1 MNQHKTV
8 INMLVLS
15 VRRQPLILE
24 EGIELPSTDELAVN
38 LGGWRWGCGVGGV
51 EIQGQNTRSFTKLG
65 ISF

>member
-1 MNQHKTV
+1 MSQHKTV

-38 LGGWRWGCGVGGV
+38 LGGWQWWWGGGV
-51 EIQGQNTRSFTKLG
+51 EIQGQNTRSFTKLS